1 MKKFVLASLFVVAAA
16 ALQPALAAGAGG
28 PAHMYAK
35 GELLC
40 ACGKLPGAMF
50 QCCHAKNQGKVRL
63 FGRGPELQVS
73 IKMRSA
79 QAAASFRAAE

>member
-28 PAHMYAK
+28 PAHMCAK

-50 QCCHAKNQGKVRL
+50 QCCHAKTKAKCDCSGGVPNCKYH
-63 FGRGPELQVS
+63 
-73 IKMRSA
+73 
-79 QAAASFRAAE
+79 

>member
-28 PAHMYAK
+28 PAPMCAK

-40 ACGKLPGAMF
+40 AGGQRPGAMV
-50 QCCHAKNQGKVRL
+50 QCCQAKTKAKCDCSGGVPNCKYQ
-63 FGRGPELQVS
+63 
-73 IKMRSA
+73 
-79 QAAASFRAAE
+79 